1 MDFGLSQEQR
11 EVRDLA
17 RKILS
22 EQVSADTL
30 APYDEY
36 QSPRFDRA
44 LWQQLLSAGLPAV
57 AVEQRYGGM
66 GFGFM
71 ELALFIEETGRSIAP
86 VPAIAH
92 CVAAMLPI
100 QRFGSEAMKEA
111 ILPGAVSGELL
122 LSAALSEYL
131 NEDPGDPRAVT
142 AVVDGDELVL
152 SGTKSAVPFAA
163 QSSHILLSARTPE
176 GVAVV
181 LLDTGSSGVTL
192 HDLQVTTFEP
202 HCELVLESVR
212 VPAAMILTAH
222 DGARIM
228 GWIAE
233 RATAAICA
241 HQLGAS
247 DFAMRLAASYT
258 SERKQFD
265 VPVATFQ
272 AVGHRMADCYVDVEC
287 LRLTTYQAA
296 SLLDS
301 DVPATTEVRIAK
313 IWAGDT
319 GHRVSYATQHVHGGT
334 GIDRDYPLWRYCL
347 WLRQNEMSL
356 GSSAAQLARLG
367 SQLAAGEAL
376 FS

>member
-1 MDFGLSQEQR
+1 MEFGFSQEQQ
-11 EVRDLA
+11 EVRQLA

-36 QSPRFDRA
+36 AAPRFDGA

-57 AVEQRYGGM
+57 AMEQRYGGM

-71 ELALFIEETGRSIAP
+71 ELALFIEEVGRSIAP
-86 VPAIAH
+86 VPVIAH
-92 CVAAMLPI
+92 CVAGMLPI

-111 ILPGAVSGELL
+111 ILPGAASGELL
-122 LSAALSEYL
+122 LTAALGEYM
-131 NEDPGDPRAVT
+131 NDDPADPRAVT
-142 AVVDGDELVL
+142 GAADGEDLVL
-152 SGTKSAVPFAA
+152 SGTKTGVPFAA
-163 QSSHILLSARTPE
+163 QASHILLSARTAD

-181 LLDTGSSGVTL
+181 LLDPRSAGVTL
-192 HDLQVTTFEP
+192 HDLQVTSFEP
-202 HCELVLESVR
+202 QCELVLDSVR
-212 VPAAMILTAH
+212 VPAAAILSAS
-222 DGARIM
+222 DGAGIM
-228 GWIAE
+228 GWTAE
-233 RATAAICA
+233 RTTAAICA

-301 DVPATTEVRIAK
+301 DVTATTEVRIAK

-319 GHRVSYATQHVHGGT
+319 GHRVSYAAQHVHGGT

-347 WLRQNEMSL
+347 WLRQNEMTL

-367 SQLAAGEAL
+367 AQLAAGEAL
-376 FS
+376 FN

>member
-22 EQVSADTL
+22 EQVSAETL

-36 QSPRFDRA
+36 QAPRYDRD
-44 LWQQLLSAGLPAV
+44 LWRQLHSAGLPAV

-71 ELALFIEETGRSIAP
+71 ELALFIEEIGRSIAP

-131 NEDPGDPRAVT
+131 NENPADPRSVT

-163 QSSHILLSARTPE
+163 QSSHIVLSARTPE

-181 LLDTGSSGVTL
+181 LIDTRSAGVTL
-192 HDLQVTTFEP
+192 QDLQVTTFEP
-202 HCELVLESVR
+202 QCDLVLESVR
-212 VPAAMILTAH
+212 VPAASILSAG
-222 DGARIM
+222 DGAQIM
-228 GWIAE
+228 DWIAE
-233 RATAAICA
+233 RTTAAVCA

-247 DFAMRLAASYT
+247 DCAMRLAARYT

-265 VPVATFQ
+265 VPIATFQ
-272 AVGHRMADCYVDVEC
+272 AVGHRMADCYIDVEC

-301 DVPATTEVRIAK
+301 DVAATTEVRIAK

>member
-1 MDFGLSQEQR
+1 MEFGFSQEQQ
-11 EVRDLA
+11 EVRQLA

-22 EQVSADTL
+22 EQVSAVTL
-30 APYDEY
+30 AAYDEY

-44 LWQQLLSAGLPAV
+44 LWQQLIAAGLPAV
-57 AVEQRYGGM
+57 ALEQRYGGM

-71 ELALFIEETGRSIAP
+71 ELALFIEEVGRSIAP
-86 VPAIAH
+86 IPAISH

-100 QRFGSEAMKEA
+100 QRFGDTAMQEA
-111 ILPGAVSGELL
+111 ILPAAAAGELL
-122 LSAALSEYL
+122 LTAALSESL
-131 NEDPGDPRAVT
+131 NEDPADPRVVT
-142 AVVDGDELVL
+142 AVPDGSDLVL
-152 SGTKSAVPFAA
+152 SGTKTAVPFGADA
-163 QSSHILLSARTPE
+163 QRILLSARTDT

-181 LLDTGSSGVTL
+181 LLDPRSAGVTL
-192 HDLQVTTFEP
+192 SSLQVTSFEP
-202 HCELVLESVR
+202 QCDLVLASVR
-212 VPAAMILTAH
+212 VPASDVITTT
-222 DGARIM
+222 DGARVM
-228 GWIAE
+228 QWIAE
-233 RATAAICA
+233 RTTAAICA
-241 HQLGAS
+241 HQLGAA
-247 DFAMRLAASYT
+247 DCAMRMAASYT

-287 LRLTTYQAA
+287 LRLTTYQAV

-301 DVPATTEVRIAK
+301 DVAATTEVQIAK

-347 WLRQNEMSL
+347 WLRQNEMTLGCSAAHVAHL
-356 GSSAAQLARLG
+356 GSR
-367 SQLAAGEAL
+367 LAAGEAL

>member
-1 MDFGLSQEQR
+1 MEFGFSQEQQ
-11 EVRDLA
+11 EVRQLA

-36 QSPRFDRA
+36 AAPRFDRA

-57 AVEQRYGGM
+57 AMEQRYGGM

-71 ELALFIEETGRSIAP
+71 ELALFIEEVGRSIAP

-111 ILPGAVSGELL
+111 ILPGAASGELL
-122 LSAALSEYL
+122 LTAALGEYM
-131 NEDPGDPRAVT
+131 NDDPADPRAVT
-142 AVVDGDELVL
+142 AAADGEDLVL
-152 SGTKSAVPFAA
+152 SGTKTCVPFAA
-163 QSSHILLSARTPE
+163 QASHILLSARTAD

-181 LLDTGSSGVTL
+181 LLDPRSAGVTL
-192 HDLQVTTFEP
+192 QDLQVTSFEP
-202 HCELVLESVR
+202 QCELVLDSVR
-212 VPAAMILTAH
+212 VPAAAILSAS

-228 GWIAE
+228 GWTAE
-233 RATAAICA
+233 RTTAAICA

-301 DVPATTEVRIAK
+301 DVTATTEVRIAK

-319 GHRVSYATQHVHGGT
+319 GHRVSYAAQHVHGGT

-347 WLRQNEMSL
+347 WLRQNEMTL

-367 SQLAAGEAL
+367 AQLAAGEAL
-376 FS
+376 FN

>member
-1 MDFGLSQEQR
+1 MEFGFSQEQQ
-11 EVRDLA
+11 EVRQLA

-36 QSPRFDRA
+36 AAPRFDRA

-57 AVEQRYGGM
+57 AMEQRYGGM

-71 ELALFIEETGRSIAP
+71 ELALFIEEVGRSIAP
-86 VPAIAH
+86 VPAISH
-92 CVAAMLPI
+92 CVAGMLPI

-111 ILPGAVSGELL
+111 ILPGAASGELL
-122 LSAALSEYL
+122 LTAALGEYM
-131 NEDPGDPRAVT
+131 NDDPADPRAVT
-142 AVVDGDELVL
+142 AAADGEDLVL
-152 SGTKSAVPFAA
+152 SGTKTCVPFAA
-163 QSSHILLSARTPE
+163 QASHILLSARTAD

-181 LLDTGSSGVTL
+181 LLDPRSAGVTL
-192 HDLQVTTFEP
+192 QDLQVTSFEP
-202 HCELVLESVR
+202 QCELVLDSVR
-212 VPAAMILTAH
+212 VPAAAILSAS

-228 GWIAE
+228 GWTAE
-233 RATAAICA
+233 RTTAAICA

-301 DVPATTEVRIAK
+301 DVTATTEVRIAK

-319 GHRVSYATQHVHGGT
+319 GHRVSYAAQHVHGGT

-347 WLRQNEMSL
+347 WLRQNEMTL

-367 SQLAAGEAL
+367 AQLAAGEAL
-376 FS
+376 FN

>member
-1 MDFGLSQEQR
+1 MEFGLSQEQR

-30 APYDEY
+30 EPYDEY
-36 QSPRFDRA
+36 QAPRFDRA

-71 ELALFIEETGRSIAP
+71 ELALFIEEIGRSIAP

-92 CVAAMLPI
+92 CVAAVLPI

-131 NEDPGDPRAVT
+131 NEDPANPRSVT

-163 QSSHILLSARTPE
+163 QSSHILLSARTAE

-181 LLDTGSSGVTL
+181 LLDPRSAGVTL
-192 HDLQVTTFEP
+192 QELQVTSFEP
-202 HCELVLESVR
+202 QCELLLESVR
-212 VPAAMILTAH
+212 VPAAGILTVS
-222 DGARIM
+222 DGVSIM

-233 RATAAICA
+233 RTTAAICA

-247 DFAMRLAASYT
+247 DCAMRLAASYT

-301 DVPATTEVRIAK
+301 DVAATTEVRIAK